1 MLFSPP
7 ESRLIVPEVSVPLT
21 NRDRLLLLSRPLL
34 GLSTVLMVTRVIVF
48 STMSYWAQLPYD
60 PAHPTP
66 ADDQAITYHTTPFI
80 GWCLNHGYLFFLF
93 FFAALAFNTIVESK
107 SLITRPGGVSNLS

>member
-1 MLFSPP
+1 M
-7 ESRLIVPEVSVPLT
+7 PLT
-21 NRDRLLLLSRPLL
+21 NRVRLVLFSRILC
-34 GLSTVLMVTRVIVF
+34 GLSVGLLVF
-48 STMSYWAQLPYD
+48 RILAFRTMSMWAQLPYD

-66 ADDQAITYHTTPFI
+66 VDDRGITYHTTPFL

-107 SLITRPGGVSNLS
+107 SRSPRPGGAANLS